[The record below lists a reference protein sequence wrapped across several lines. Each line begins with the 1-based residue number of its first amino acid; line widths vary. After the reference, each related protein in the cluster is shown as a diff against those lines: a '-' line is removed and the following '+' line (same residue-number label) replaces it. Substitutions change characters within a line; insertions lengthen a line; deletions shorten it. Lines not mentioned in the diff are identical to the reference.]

1 MRSET
6 FSGRAERKMSGIYPL
21 LLLVGW
27 LALLAPAAAAVT
39 FPEAFPQSTR
49 EVATTIESGGHLL
62 LFSPAREINN
72 AVRADVMARLPVS
85 GEGRLYLLDR
95 DASRRQARDHYR
107 RWLQDQGARVL
118 FECEGIRCGRSVVW
132 ANRVFG
138 QAVLNGRDSD
148 QDYLVALSQ
157 TDQGERWLTL
167 VYTVTRGNR
176 REYVWVEHLQVGA
189 DATIPGAEAGGKQIA
204 GPWVVPWQGGVTY
217 RFDWQ
222 VTDRRRIR
230 TLAGEP
236 GSLVVLAGFSELA
249 AGESYEDSLTRAQA
263 ALESMSEVLARIGI
277 PRDRQRLVVAG
288 PGIVIPDPERQ
299 GDRIE
304 ITVIR
309 RTR

>member
-1 MRSET
+1 M
-6 FSGRAERKMSGIYPL
+6 AVIYPIL
-21 LLLVGW
+21 LICGW
-27 LALLAPAAAAVT
+27 LILPAPAASA
-39 FPEAFPQSTR
+39 EAFPDAFSQST
-49 EVATTIESGGHLL
+49 EEAVTTIESGGHLV

-72 AVRADVMARLPVS
+72 AVRADAMARLPVS

-95 DASRRQARDHYR
+95 DAGRREARDHYL
-107 RWLQDQGARVL
+107 RWLQEQGARVL

-138 QAVLNGRDSD
+138 QAVLNGRDGD
-148 QDYLVALSQ
+148 QDYLVALTN

-189 DATIPGAEAGGKQIA
+189 DASIPGAAAGGEQIA
-204 GPWVVPWQGGVTY
+204 GPWVVPWQGSVTY

-230 TLAGEP
+230 TLAEAP

-249 AGESYEDSLTRAQA
+249 SDESYEESLARARA

-288 PGIVIPDPERQ
+288 PGIVMPDPERQ